1 MERPLFTSTLVRDD
15 HVRSFQVM
23 PAPTGGW
30 EVTERLDQRRLFR
43 HRHTD
48 WQRVEVTLL
57 RFANAIAALKKQ
69 GWRETESLA

>member
-23 PAPTGGW
+23 SAPTGGW
-30 EVTERLDQRRLFR
+30 EVTERLDERRLFS

-48 WQRVEVTLL
+48 WQRVEMTLR
-57 RFANAIAALKKQ
+57 RFASAIAALKND
-69 GWRETESLA
+69 GWRETRSLA

>member
-1 MERPLFTSTLVRDD
+1 MERPLFTSTLMRDE

-23 PAPTGGW
+23 HAPTGGW

-48 WQRVEVTLL
+48 WQRVEATLR
-57 RFANAIAALKKQ
+57 RFAKAIAALKEQ
-69 GWRETESLA
+69 GWSETQSLA